1 MKTTLIHLIAI
12 LTILMTSSCVVHS
25 AKEDFGPAKTR
36 NVAVTDFDQLS
47 VSGGIK
53 LVYVEGSTPKV
64 TLRGPEKLL
73 DLVKVS
79 QEGKKLTVRVE
90 RNSSKSRTLYFN
102 SPMDKI
108 TVTVQSA
115 SLRDLQISGACELKA
130 EKISTAE
137 DFTLNASGAS
147 DMEIGTIRCANAG
160 IKCSG
165 ASDLDINRMKSGRST
180 WRLSGASDVELKGM
194 EGQSVELKAS
204 GSSDVDM
211 ELNRVEDIRV
221 DASGASEIDLK
232 FNHCGAAQV
241 SSHGA
246 SDVTLKGEVR
256 SLAKEASSGSD
267 IDEKDLS
274 VGR

>member
-36 NVAVTDFDQLS
+36 NVAVTDFDQLA

-53 LVYVEGSTPKV
+53 FVYVEGNAPKV
-64 TLRGPEKLL
+64 SLQGPEKLL
-73 DLVKVS
+73 DFVKVS

-90 RNSSKSRTLYFN
+90 RNSSSRAIYFN
-102 SPMDKI
+102 NPMDKI

-130 EKISTAE
+130 EEISTAE
-137 DFTLNASGAS
+137 DFTLDASGAS

-165 ASDLDINRMKSGRST
+165 ASELDIERMKSGRST
-180 WRLSGASDVELKGM
+180 WQLSGASDVELKGM

-211 ELNRVEDIRV
+211 VLNRVEDIRV
-221 DASGASEIDLK
+221 EASGASDIDLK

-246 SDVTLKGEVR
+246 SDITLKGELR
-256 SLAKEASSGSD
+256 SLTKEASRGSD